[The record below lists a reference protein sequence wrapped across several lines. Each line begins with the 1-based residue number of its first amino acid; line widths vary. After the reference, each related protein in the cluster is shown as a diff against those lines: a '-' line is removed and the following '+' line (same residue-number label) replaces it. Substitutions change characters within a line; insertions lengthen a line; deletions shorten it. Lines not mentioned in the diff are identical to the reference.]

1 MHTIGT
7 DVEVFLQNGKGFVS
21 AHDLIPG
28 TKQDPHPVDG
38 GAVQVDGVA
47 AELNTIPCSTFSEFK
62 NGLQTVTHSLMAI
75 VPQHELLSSV
85 TVEVDLDSL
94 PDYTK
99 RLSCESDLDPY
110 EEDINKP
117 LCQEVPYR
125 SAGGHIHIGGFIDE
139 SVTGYERFSSAL
151 RMARLMD
158 KYVGVYS
165 LLWDKDA
172 YRRSTYGKAG
182 ACRVKP
188 YGMEYRTLSNAWFF
202 NERVMK
208 FVFEA
213 TNRAVEAFHR
223 GEDGEDTYRNIIN
236 SKDHTDKF
244 FNSDPIAQEVK
255 AIC

>member
-1 MHTIGT
+1 MYTIGT
-7 DVEVFLQNGKGFVS
+7 DVEVFLQNNVGFVS

-28 TKQDPHPVDG
+28 TKQEPHPVDG

-47 AELNTIPCSTFSEFK
+47 AELNTIPCSTFEEFK
-62 NGLQTVTHSLMAI
+62 VGLQTVTHSLMSI
-75 VPQHELLSSV
+75 VPQHKLLSSSTV
-85 TVEVDLDSL
+85 TVDLDAL

-110 EEDINKP
+110 EEDINP
-117 LCQEVPYR
+117 QLQQEVPYR
-125 SAGGHIHIGGFIDE
+125 SAGGHIHIGGFIPE
-139 SVTGYERFSSAL
+139 SVKGYKRFSEAL

-165 LLWDKDA
+165 LLWDKDS
-172 YRRSTYGKAG
+172 YRRTTYGKAG

-202 NERVMK
+202 NEAVMQ

-213 TNRAVEAFHR
+213 TCRAVEAFHR
-223 GEDGEDTYRNIIN
+223 GEDGEVLYRSIIN
-236 SKDHTDKF
+236 EGDTSNDFFKTDKT
-244 FNSDPIAQEVK
+244 AQEVREYG
-255 AIC
+255 